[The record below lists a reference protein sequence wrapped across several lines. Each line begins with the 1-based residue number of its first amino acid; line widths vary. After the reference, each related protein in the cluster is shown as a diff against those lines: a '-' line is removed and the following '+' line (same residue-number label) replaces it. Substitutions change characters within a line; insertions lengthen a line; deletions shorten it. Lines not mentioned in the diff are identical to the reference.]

1 MNKRV
6 SMDSIIISLIA
17 AAAIKFAYG
26 VENIYVVLGIN
37 ITIIIGLYFILS
49 SYNKNTKDKEAEN
62 RKNIIELIENNTKK
76 IDDLELIVNNIFKQ
90 SQVQMEHLV
99 SSIDLQGD
107 KNIDNIKKLIDEFK
121 SEMGAVSEEINKNIN
136 ESTKINS
143 EAKSILKEICNINI
157 ELSKDL
163 SSNYASLAEKLIA
176 IEDKIGESNNK
187 TDVVISG
194 IVDNSKNIKI
204 TNENILESN
213 NKLGEIII
221 KSDGEVEKLIDIKSC
236 LGNLY
241 DKSDEM
247 ASIDSE
253 NKDILS
259 SIKDDNSRFNMELRN
274 KIDDSIDSNNNIVT
288 KYDIIQKSFASEL
301 LKVACKNENITN
313 LLKDNYKI
321 LNGIADSI

>member
-136 ESTKINS
+136 ENTKINS

-259 SIKDDNSRFNMELRN
+259 SIKDDNGRFNMELRN

-321 LNGIADSI
+321 LNGIVDSI

>member
-136 ESTKINS
+136 ENTKINS

-157 ELSKDL
+157 ELSKNL

-259 SIKDDNSRFNMELRN
+259 SIKDDNGRFNMELRN

-288 KYDIIQKSFASEL
+288 KYDIIQKSFAAEL

>member
-321 LNGIADSI
+321 LNGIVDSI